1 MEMDQTIYKL
11 LLWAIPILLGI
22 LGFIGSL
29 AVKALMKLSEDVNE
43 IKLDIREV
51 AVKHEDL
58 EDRIVRIENKVF
70 T

>member
-29 AVKALMKLSEDVNE
+29 AVKALMKLSDDVNE

-70 T
+70 A

>member
-1 MEMDQTIYKL
+1 MEMDQTIYRL

-70 T
+70 V

>member
-1 MEMDQTIYKL
+1 MEMDQTIYRL